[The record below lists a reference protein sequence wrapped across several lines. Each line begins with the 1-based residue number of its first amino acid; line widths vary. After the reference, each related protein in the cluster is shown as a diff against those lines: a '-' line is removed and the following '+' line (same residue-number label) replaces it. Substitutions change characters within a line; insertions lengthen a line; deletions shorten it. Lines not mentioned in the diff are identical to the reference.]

1 MNTEDSIRHNGSHW
15 HAVVAVHK
23 APPQLNAI
31 PSLALVEK
39 PIDPIDIRRFVVSA
53 QQKEG
58 LRIAEL
64 VRQQQGQGFYRVQTP
79 IHVIPE
85 KQVVGSRRYP
95 ALLKDPQEV
104 LELTVQIPA
113 DLHRSTE
120 FQEHTNRLNPA
131 HTMILLYFTQ
141 VHIKCISPFFPWYI
155 LKVLLFFKSLKWFL
169 YYSIVWIGF
178 FVFSLQVLYV
188 L

>member
-1 MNTEDSIRHNGSHW
+1 MNTEDPIRHNGSHW
-15 HAVVAVHK
+15 HAVIAVHK

-85 KQVVGSRRYP
+85 KEVVGSRWYA
-95 ALLKDPQEV
+95 ALLKDPQQV
-104 LELTVQIPA
+104 LKLTVQIPA

-120 FQEHTNRLNPA
+120 FQEHRLGQEQLPTRTA
-131 HTMILLYFTQ
+131 YVGQGGLGQ
-141 VHIKCISPFFPWYI
+141 VTRPPVPEGLGLQLGDDGVQVGQS
-155 LKVLLFFKSLKWFL
+155 VLL
-169 YYSIVWIGF
+169 
-178 FVFSLQVLYV
+178 VLV
-188 L
+188 HAALGRLLSAV